1 MLSPY
6 NCGEQ
11 IDSTFSVFFYILEV
25 NILEVDILKV
35 NIFKSQHFES
45 QHFESWYFESQH
57 FESQHFESWHF
68 ESRHF
73 GSRPWTIVIMKCFE
87 IVKINQAASKW
98 ERIEMVA

>member
-35 NIFKSQHFES
+35 NIFK
-45 QHFESWYFESQH
+45 SQH